1 MQVFR
6 LFAGEMMTRPDQ
18 NLVFQVPE
26 DGGQE
31 GPGEPCPHVQAEG
44 PRRFGRELGVCAA
57 SVPLS
62 LSPSLALCDVKV
74 K

>member
-31 GPGEPCPHVQAEG
+31 GPGEPCPHVQAKG
-44 PRRFGRELGVCAA
+44 PRRLGRELGSALRP
-57 SVPLS
+57 SPSLSLPLS
-62 LSPSLALCDVKV
+62 LSVM
-74 K
+74 